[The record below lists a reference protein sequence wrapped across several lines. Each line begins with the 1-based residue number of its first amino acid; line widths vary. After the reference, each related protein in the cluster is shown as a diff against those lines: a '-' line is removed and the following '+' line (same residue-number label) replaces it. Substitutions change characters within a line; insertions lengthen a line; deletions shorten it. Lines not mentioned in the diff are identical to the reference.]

1 MQVALLMTDSQWI
14 EDIKLNVDMMDRYH
28 VFYSNLGVLVLL
40 KTHLQAAE
48 LIKIPTFRD
57 LVS

>member
-1 MQVALLMTDSQWI
+1 
-14 EDIKLNVDMMDRYH
+14 MMDRYH
-28 VFYSNLGVLVLL
+28 VFYSSLGVLVLL